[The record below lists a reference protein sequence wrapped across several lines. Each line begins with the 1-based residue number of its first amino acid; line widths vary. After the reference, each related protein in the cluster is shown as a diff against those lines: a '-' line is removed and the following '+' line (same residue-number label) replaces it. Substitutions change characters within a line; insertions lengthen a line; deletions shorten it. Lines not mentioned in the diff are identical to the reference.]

1 MPYGFTTALLLLYYR
16 LILQVRVGI
25 SPNLVTYHVVLG
37 TCEKA
42 KNATAAF
49 EMFEQVLYWYK
60 STCTGTKVLILLVQ
74 K

>member
-1 MPYGFTTALLLLYYR
+1 MPYMALLLLYYR
-16 LILQVRVGI
+16 RLMLQVRVGI

-49 EMFEQVLYWYK
+49 EMFEQVL
-60 STCTGTKVLILLVQ
+60 
-74 K
+74 

>member
-1 MPYGFTTALLLLYYR
+1 MPYMALLLLYYRR

-49 EMFEQVLYWYK
+49 EIFEQVLYWYK
-60 STCTGTKVLILLVQ
+60 CTGFTGTKVLILLVQ